1 MSCLSP
7 LWTLASSC
15 WDFTKGTFTLEV
27 NLLTPEE
34 VQLSY
39 LLLILFFQRRFF
51 QAEDLR
57 VRRTVWNLPS
67 CQDARWQDSSKTFAE
82 VANENAE
89 LRIAENFPSW

>member
-1 MSCLSP
+1 MSCLSQ

-15 WDFTKGTFTLEV
+15 WRSTKGTLTLEV
-27 NLLTPEE
+27 QLLTSEE
-34 VQLSY
+34 VKLSY
-39 LLLILFFQRRFF
+39 LPLTFFQRHSF

-57 VRRTVWNLPS
+57 MRRMVWNLPS
-67 CQDARWQDSSKTFAE
+67 CQDARWQDSSRAFAE

>member
-1 MSCLSP
+1 MSCFSP
-7 LWTLASSC
+7 LWSLASSC
-15 WDFTKGTFTLEV
+15 WDFTKGTVTLEV

-34 VQLSY
+34 VQLFLTCFSSFSKK
-39 LLLILFFQRRFF
+39 LF

-67 CQDARWQDSSKTFAE
+67 CQDARWQDNSRTFAE
-82 VANENAE
+82 VANENAA

>member
-15 WDFTKGTFTLEV
+15 WDFTKGTVTLEV

-34 VQLSY
+34 VQLF
-39 LLLILFFQRRFF
+39 LLASDLFSKKLF

-67 CQDARWQDSSKTFAE
+67 CQDARWQDNSRTFAE
-82 VANENAE
+82 VANENAA

>member
-1 MSCLSP
+1 MSCFSP
-7 LWTLASSC
+7 LWSLATSC
-15 WDFTKGTFTLEV
+15 WDFTKGMVTLEV

-34 VQLSY
+34 VQLFPSCFRSFSKK
-39 LLLILFFQRRFF
+39 LL

-67 CQDARWQDSSKTFAE
+67 CQDARWQDNARTFAE
-82 VANENAE
+82 VANENAV